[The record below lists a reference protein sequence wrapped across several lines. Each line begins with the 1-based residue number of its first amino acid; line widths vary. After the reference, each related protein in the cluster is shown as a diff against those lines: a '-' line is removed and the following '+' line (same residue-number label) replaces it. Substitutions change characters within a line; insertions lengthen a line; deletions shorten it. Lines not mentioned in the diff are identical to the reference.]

1 MNRDDI
7 IRMAREAGFEKT
19 RIYKSKIVRR
29 IDNIGAV
36 ERLISIAF
44 AAGVAA
50 ERQRMEIDSIH
61 TCHDECQRPACVAV
75 REAVALA
82 VEPLQSRI
90 TDLYRQLDEAEK
102 QLDQQYK
109 LGMEAEREACAQ
121 LCESRFMG
129 DLNREDM
136 EARRCAEVI
145 RARGEK

>member
-75 REAVALA
+75 REAV
-82 VEPLQSRI
+82 
-90 TDLYRQLDEAEK
+90 K
-102 QLDQQYK
+102 
-109 LGMEAEREACAQ
+109 AEREACARVCDEYAQ
-121 LCESRFMG
+121 ARYAA
-129 DLNREDM
+129 
-136 EARRCAEVI
+136 EAI
-145 RARGEK
+145 RARGEI